1 MTILIIVTYKID
13 FSNEVIKYFKSQNM
27 CNNYKFSFLPVGLDQ
42 GSKQEIIDN
51 INEKLNNFKSL
62 KTVVVFSDAGLPVKL
77 AKRIKIKDP
86 NVKLFRSKSSLI
98 ENGFLT
104 YIMLNTQAPV
114 ETIEKVIDEKIEK

>member
-13 FSNEVIKYFKSQNM
+13 FSNEIIKYFKSQNM
-27 CNNYKFSFLPVGLDQ
+27 CNSYKFSFLPVGLDQ

-86 NVKLFRSKSSLI
+86 NVKLFRSKSALI